1 MLLGGGPVLRGA
13 ARLPE
18 ELGAQGKRVLAR
30 GLSSGQSLSPCSA
43 LALQGIRGSRGLP
56 DPALI
61 QPEQLS
67 CL

>member
-18 ELGAQGKRVLAR
+18 ELGAQGKRMLAR
-30 GLSSGQSLSPCSA
+30 GLSSGQSLSPRSA
-43 LALQGIRGSRGLP
+43 LALQGIRGSRALP